1 MARTRQNVKRKIF
14 DTIMVLILVAGLGV
28 LSYPFV
34 RNSLND
40 LINQKLISH
49 YQAESNQKSKEE
61 YQQQLEKMEEMN
73 RQFAYQNISPGFD
86 PFSEEAKEIEQ
97 TKVIYEDH
105 IIGVISIPK
114 IAVRLPIFDQ
124 TTEAFLAKGAA
135 YLEGTSFPI
144 GGETTHSVIS
154 GHRGLTEAKLFTD
167 LPELVKGDHF
177 YIELGKAEIH
187 AYQVDDIKV
196 VEPTDVSSLQIEK
209 TKVIYEDHIIG
220 VISIPKIAVR
230 LPIFDQTTEA
240 FLAKGAAYL
249 EGTSFPIGG
258 ETTHSVISGHRG
270 LTEAKLFT
278 DLPDLVKGDHF
289 YIELGEAEI
298 HAYQVDDI
306 KVVEPTD
313 VSSLQIEKGKDYI
326 TLVTCTPYMI
336 NSHRLLVRGHR
347 VPYVPELMESEVKE
361 AKVDYYTFMPIV
373 ILGLV
378 LFLILIVIFRKFR
391 RSGKSSP
398 TRS

>member
-1 MARTRQNVKRKIF
+1 MARTRKNVKRKMI

-40 LINQKLISH
+40 LINQQLIRH
-49 YQAESNQKSKEE
+49 YQAEANQKSKEE

-144 GGETTHSVIS
+144 GGES
-154 GHRGLTEAKLFTD
+154 
-167 LPELVKGDHF
+167 
-177 YIELGKAEIH
+177 
-187 AYQVDDIKV
+187 
-196 VEPTDVSSLQIEK
+196 
-209 TKVIYEDHIIG
+209 
-220 VISIPKIAVR
+220 
-230 LPIFDQTTEA
+230 
-240 FLAKGAAYL
+240 
-249 EGTSFPIGG
+249 
-258 ETTHSVISGHRG
+258 THSVISGHRG

-278 DLPDLVKGDHF
+278 DLPDLEKGDRF

-391 RSGKSSP
+391 RSRKSSP

>member
-1 MARTRQNVKRKIF
+1 MARTRKNIKRKII

-40 LINQKLISH
+40 LINQQLIRH
-49 YQAESNQKSKEE
+49 YQAEANQKSKEE

-124 TTEAFLAKGAA
+124 TTEAFLAKGAT

-144 GGETTHSVIS
+144 GGES
-154 GHRGLTEAKLFTD
+154 
-167 LPELVKGDHF
+167 
-177 YIELGKAEIH
+177 
-187 AYQVDDIKV
+187 
-196 VEPTDVSSLQIEK
+196 
-209 TKVIYEDHIIG
+209 
-220 VISIPKIAVR
+220 
-230 LPIFDQTTEA
+230 
-240 FLAKGAAYL
+240 
-249 EGTSFPIGG
+249 
-258 ETTHSVISGHRG
+258 THSVISGHRG

-347 VPYVPELMESEVKE
+347 VPYVAELMESEVKE
-361 AKVDYYTFMPIV
+361 TKVDYYTFMPIV
-373 ILGLV
+373 IIGLV

-391 RSGKSSP
+391 RSRKSSP

>member
-1 MARTRQNVKRKIF
+1 MARTKKNVKRKII

-40 LINQKLISH
+40 LINQQLIRH
-49 YQAESNQKSKEE
+49 YQAEANQKSKEE

-124 TTEAFLAKGAA
+124 TTEAFLAKGAS

-144 GGETTHSVIS
+144 GGES
-154 GHRGLTEAKLFTD
+154 
-167 LPELVKGDHF
+167 
-177 YIELGKAEIH
+177 
-187 AYQVDDIKV
+187 
-196 VEPTDVSSLQIEK
+196 
-209 TKVIYEDHIIG
+209 
-220 VISIPKIAVR
+220 
-230 LPIFDQTTEA
+230 
-240 FLAKGAAYL
+240 
-249 EGTSFPIGG
+249 
-258 ETTHSVISGHRG
+258 THSVISGHRG

-313 VSSLQIEKGKDYI
+313 VSSLQIEQGQDYI

-347 VPYVPELMESEVKE
+347 VPYVAELMESEEKE
-361 AKVDYYTFMPIV
+361 TKVDYYTFMPMG
-373 ILGLV
+373 ILGLSI
-378 LFLILIVIFRKFR
+378 FLILIFLVRKR
-391 RSGKSSP
+391 RKSRKHSP
-398 TRS
+398 TRLKP

>member
-1 MARTRQNVKRKIF
+1 MARTRQNGKRKII
-14 DTIMVLILVAGLGV
+14 DIIMVLILVAGLGV

-40 LINQKLISH
+40 LINQQLIRH
-49 YQAESNQKSKEE
+49 YQAEANQKSKEE

-124 TTEAFLAKGAA
+124 TTEAFLAKGAS

-144 GGETTHSVIS
+144 GGES
-154 GHRGLTEAKLFTD
+154 
-167 LPELVKGDHF
+167 
-177 YIELGKAEIH
+177 
-187 AYQVDDIKV
+187 
-196 VEPTDVSSLQIEK
+196 
-209 TKVIYEDHIIG
+209 
-220 VISIPKIAVR
+220 
-230 LPIFDQTTEA
+230 
-240 FLAKGAAYL
+240 
-249 EGTSFPIGG
+249 
-258 ETTHSVISGHRG
+258 THSVISGHRG

-347 VPYVPELMESEVKE
+347 IPYVPELMESEVKE

-373 ILGLV
+373 IIGLV
-378 LFLILIVIFRKFR
+378 LFLVLIVIFRKFR
-391 RSGKSSP
+391 RGGKSSP

>member
-1 MARTRQNVKRKIF
+1 MARTRKDIKRKII

-40 LINQKLISH
+40 LINQQLIRH
-49 YQAESNQKSKEE
+49 YQAEANQKSKEE

-124 TTEAFLAKGAA
+124 TTEAFLAKGAT

-144 GGETTHSVIS
+144 GGES
-154 GHRGLTEAKLFTD
+154 
-167 LPELVKGDHF
+167 
-177 YIELGKAEIH
+177 
-187 AYQVDDIKV
+187 
-196 VEPTDVSSLQIEK
+196 
-209 TKVIYEDHIIG
+209 
-220 VISIPKIAVR
+220 
-230 LPIFDQTTEA
+230 
-240 FLAKGAAYL
+240 
-249 EGTSFPIGG
+249 
-258 ETTHSVISGHRG
+258 THSVISGHRG

-361 AKVDYYTFMPIV
+361 TKADYYTFMPIV
-373 ILGLV
+373 IIGLV

-391 RSGKSSP
+391 RSRKSSP

>member
-1 MARTRQNVKRKIF
+1 MARTRQNGKRKII

-40 LINQKLISH
+40 LINQQLISH

-61 YQQQLEKMEEMN
+61 YQKKLEKMEEMN

-144 GGETTHSVIS
+144 GGESTHSVIS

-167 LPELVKGDHF
+167 LPE
-177 YIELGKAEIH
+177 
-187 AYQVDDIKV
+187 
-196 VEPTDVSSLQIEK
+196 
-209 TKVIYEDHIIG
+209 
-220 VISIPKIAVR
+220 
-230 LPIFDQTTEA
+230 
-240 FLAKGAAYL
+240 
-249 EGTSFPIGG
+249 
-258 ETTHSVISGHRG
+258 
-270 LTEAKLFT
+270 
-278 DLPDLVKGDHF
+278 LVKGDHF

-326 TLVTCTPYMI
+326 TLITCTPYMI

-347 VPYVPELMESEVKE
+347 VPYVPKLMESEVKE

>member
-1 MARTRQNVKRKIF
+1 MARTRKNVKRKIM

-40 LINQKLISH
+40 LINQQLIRH
-49 YQAESNQKSKEE
+49 YQAEANQKSKEE

-144 GGETTHSVIS
+144 GGES
-154 GHRGLTEAKLFTD
+154 
-167 LPELVKGDHF
+167 
-177 YIELGKAEIH
+177 
-187 AYQVDDIKV
+187 
-196 VEPTDVSSLQIEK
+196 
-209 TKVIYEDHIIG
+209 
-220 VISIPKIAVR
+220 
-230 LPIFDQTTEA
+230 
-240 FLAKGAAYL
+240 
-249 EGTSFPIGG
+249 
-258 ETTHSVISGHRG
+258 THSVISGHRG

-278 DLPDLVKGDHF
+278 DLPDLVKGDRF

-391 RSGKSSP
+391 RSRKSSP

>member
-97 TKVIYEDH
+97 
-105 IIGVISIPK
+105 
-114 IAVRLPIFDQ
+114 
-124 TTEAFLAKGAA
+124 
-135 YLEGTSFPI
+135 
-144 GGETTHSVIS
+144 
-154 GHRGLTEAKLFTD
+154 
-167 LPELVKGDHF
+167 
-177 YIELGKAEIH
+177 
-187 AYQVDDIKV
+187 
-196 VEPTDVSSLQIEK
+196 

>member
-1 MARTRQNVKRKIF
+1 MARTRQNGKRKII

-28 LSYPFV
+28 LTYPFV

-40 LINQKLISH
+40 LINQQLIRH
-49 YQAESNQKSKEE
+49 YQAEANQKSKEE

-144 GGETTHSVIS
+144 GGES
-154 GHRGLTEAKLFTD
+154 
-167 LPELVKGDHF
+167 
-177 YIELGKAEIH
+177 
-187 AYQVDDIKV
+187 
-196 VEPTDVSSLQIEK
+196 
-209 TKVIYEDHIIG
+209 
-220 VISIPKIAVR
+220 
-230 LPIFDQTTEA
+230 
-240 FLAKGAAYL
+240 
-249 EGTSFPIGG
+249 
-258 ETTHSVISGHRG
+258 THSVISGHRG

-278 DLPDLVKGDHF
+278 DLPDLVKGDRF

-361 AKVDYYTFMPIV
+361 TKVDYYTLMPMV

-391 RSGKSSP
+391 RSRKSSP

>member
-1 MARTRQNVKRKIF
+1 MARTRKNVKRKII
-14 DTIMVLILVAGLGV
+14 DTIMVLILVVGLGV

-40 LINQKLISH
+40 LINQQLIRH
-49 YQAESNQKSKEE
+49 YQAEANQKSKEE

-86 PFSEEAKEIEQ
+86 SFSEEAKEIEQ

-144 GGETTHSVIS
+144 GGES
-154 GHRGLTEAKLFTD
+154 
-167 LPELVKGDHF
+167 
-177 YIELGKAEIH
+177 
-187 AYQVDDIKV
+187 
-196 VEPTDVSSLQIEK
+196 
-209 TKVIYEDHIIG
+209 
-220 VISIPKIAVR
+220 
-230 LPIFDQTTEA
+230 
-240 FLAKGAAYL
+240 
-249 EGTSFPIGG
+249 
-258 ETTHSVISGHRG
+258 THSVISGHRG

-278 DLPDLVKGDHF
+278 DLPDLEKGARF

-361 AKVDYYTFMPIV
+361 AKVDYYTLMPMV

-391 RSGKSSP
+391 RSRKSSP

>member
-1 MARTRQNVKRKIF
+1 MARTRKNGKRKII

-28 LSYPFV
+28 LTYPFV
-34 RNSLND
+34 QNSLND
-40 LINQKLISH
+40 LINQQLIRH
-49 YQAESNQKSKEE
+49 YQAEANQKSKEE
-61 YQQQLEKMEEMN
+61 YQQQLEKLEEMN

-124 TTEAFLAKGAA
+124 TTEAFLAKGAS

-144 GGETTHSVIS
+144 GGES
-154 GHRGLTEAKLFTD
+154 
-167 LPELVKGDHF
+167 
-177 YIELGKAEIH
+177 
-187 AYQVDDIKV
+187 
-196 VEPTDVSSLQIEK
+196 
-209 TKVIYEDHIIG
+209 
-220 VISIPKIAVR
+220 
-230 LPIFDQTTEA
+230 
-240 FLAKGAAYL
+240 
-249 EGTSFPIGG
+249 
-258 ETTHSVISGHRG
+258 THSVISGHRG

-278 DLPDLVKGDHF
+278 DLPDLEKGDHF

-391 RSGKSSP
+391 RSRKSSP

>member
-1 MARTRQNVKRKIF
+1 MARTRQNGKRKII

-40 LINQKLISH
+40 LINQQLISH

-61 YQQQLEKMEEMN
+61 YQQKLAKMEEMN

-144 GGETTHSVIS
+144 GGESTHSVIS

-167 LPELVKGDHF
+167 LPE
-177 YIELGKAEIH
+177 
-187 AYQVDDIKV
+187 
-196 VEPTDVSSLQIEK
+196 
-209 TKVIYEDHIIG
+209 
-220 VISIPKIAVR
+220 
-230 LPIFDQTTEA
+230 
-240 FLAKGAAYL
+240 
-249 EGTSFPIGG
+249 
-258 ETTHSVISGHRG
+258 
-270 LTEAKLFT
+270 
-278 DLPDLVKGDHF
+278 LVKGDHF

-326 TLVTCTPYMI
+326 TLITCTPYMI

>member
-1 MARTRQNVKRKIF
+1 MPIKISLQA
-14 DTIMVLILVAGLGV
+14 LI
-28 LSYPFV
+28 
-34 RNSLND
+34 
-40 LINQKLISH
+40 H
-49 YQAESNQKSKEE
+49 
-61 YQQQLEKMEEMN
+61 
-73 RQFAYQNISPGFD
+73 
-86 PFSEEAKEIEQ
+86 FSEEAKEIEQ

-144 GGETTHSVIS
+144 GGES
-154 GHRGLTEAKLFTD
+154 
-167 LPELVKGDHF
+167 
-177 YIELGKAEIH
+177 
-187 AYQVDDIKV
+187 
-196 VEPTDVSSLQIEK
+196 
-209 TKVIYEDHIIG
+209 
-220 VISIPKIAVR
+220 
-230 LPIFDQTTEA
+230 
-240 FLAKGAAYL
+240 
-249 EGTSFPIGG
+249 
-258 ETTHSVISGHRG
+258 THSVISGHRG

-278 DLPDLVKGDHF
+278 DLPDLEKGDRF

>member
-1 MARTRQNVKRKIF
+1 MARTRKNVKRKIM

-28 LSYPFV
+28 LTYPFV

-40 LINQKLISH
+40 LINQQLIRH
-49 YQAESNQKSKEE
+49 YQAEANQKSKEE

-144 GGETTHSVIS
+144 GGES
-154 GHRGLTEAKLFTD
+154 
-167 LPELVKGDHF
+167 
-177 YIELGKAEIH
+177 
-187 AYQVDDIKV
+187 
-196 VEPTDVSSLQIEK
+196 
-209 TKVIYEDHIIG
+209 
-220 VISIPKIAVR
+220 
-230 LPIFDQTTEA
+230 
-240 FLAKGAAYL
+240 
-249 EGTSFPIGG
+249 
-258 ETTHSVISGHRG
+258 THSVISGHRG

-278 DLPDLVKGDHF
+278 DLPDLEKGDHF

-391 RSGKSSP
+391 RSRKSSP

>member
-1 MARTRQNVKRKIF
+1 MARTRKNVKRKMI

-28 LSYPFV
+28 LTYPFV

-40 LINQKLISH
+40 LINQQLIRH
-49 YQAESNQKSKEE
+49 YQAEANQKSKEE

-144 GGETTHSVIS
+144 GGES
-154 GHRGLTEAKLFTD
+154 
-167 LPELVKGDHF
+167 
-177 YIELGKAEIH
+177 
-187 AYQVDDIKV
+187 
-196 VEPTDVSSLQIEK
+196 
-209 TKVIYEDHIIG
+209 
-220 VISIPKIAVR
+220 
-230 LPIFDQTTEA
+230 
-240 FLAKGAAYL
+240 
-249 EGTSFPIGG
+249 
-258 ETTHSVISGHRG
+258 THSVISGHRG

-278 DLPDLVKGDHF
+278 DLPDLVKGDRF

-391 RSGKSSP
+391 RSRKSSP

>member
-1 MARTRQNVKRKIF
+1 MARTRKNGKRKII

-40 LINQKLISH
+40 LINQQLIRH
-49 YQAESNQKSKEE
+49 YQAEANQKSKEE
-61 YQQQLEKMEEMN
+61 YQQQLEKMKEMN

-144 GGETTHSVIS
+144 GGES
-154 GHRGLTEAKLFTD
+154 
-167 LPELVKGDHF
+167 
-177 YIELGKAEIH
+177 
-187 AYQVDDIKV
+187 
-196 VEPTDVSSLQIEK
+196 
-209 TKVIYEDHIIG
+209 
-220 VISIPKIAVR
+220 
-230 LPIFDQTTEA
+230 
-240 FLAKGAAYL
+240 
-249 EGTSFPIGG
+249 
-258 ETTHSVISGHRG
+258 THSVISGHRG

-278 DLPDLVKGDHF
+278 DLPDLEKGDRF

-361 AKVDYYTFMPIV
+361 AKVDYYTLMPMV

-391 RSGKSSP
+391 RSRKSSP

>member
-1 MARTRQNVKRKIF
+1 MARTRKNVKRKII

-40 LINQKLISH
+40 LINQQLIRH
-49 YQAESNQKSKEE
+49 YQAEANQKSKEE

-124 TTEAFLAKGAA
+124 TTEAFLAKGAS

-144 GGETTHSVIS
+144 GGES
-154 GHRGLTEAKLFTD
+154 
-167 LPELVKGDHF
+167 
-177 YIELGKAEIH
+177 
-187 AYQVDDIKV
+187 
-196 VEPTDVSSLQIEK
+196 
-209 TKVIYEDHIIG
+209 
-220 VISIPKIAVR
+220 
-230 LPIFDQTTEA
+230 
-240 FLAKGAAYL
+240 
-249 EGTSFPIGG
+249 
-258 ETTHSVISGHRG
+258 THSVISGHRG

-313 VSSLQIEKGKDYI
+313 VSSLQIEQGQDYI
-326 TLVTCTPYMI
+326 TLVTCTPYMV

-361 AKVDYYTFMPIV
+361 TKVDYYTFMPIV

-378 LFLILIVIFRKFR
+378 LFIILIVIFRKFR
-391 RSGKSSP
+391 RSRKSSP

>member
-1 MARTRQNVKRKIF
+1 MARTRQNGKRKII
-14 DTIMVLILVAGLGV
+14 DIIMVLILVAGLGV

-40 LINQKLISH
+40 LINQQLIRH
-49 YQAESNQKSKEE
+49 YQAEANQKSKEE

-73 RQFAYQNISPGFD
+73 RQLAYQNISPGFD

-124 TTEAFLAKGAA
+124 TTEAFLAKGAS

-144 GGETTHSVIS
+144 GGES
-154 GHRGLTEAKLFTD
+154 
-167 LPELVKGDHF
+167 
-177 YIELGKAEIH
+177 
-187 AYQVDDIKV
+187 
-196 VEPTDVSSLQIEK
+196 
-209 TKVIYEDHIIG
+209 
-220 VISIPKIAVR
+220 
-230 LPIFDQTTEA
+230 
-240 FLAKGAAYL
+240 
-249 EGTSFPIGG
+249 
-258 ETTHSVISGHRG
+258 THSVISGHRG

-347 VPYVPELMESEVKE
+347 VPYVAELMESEEKE
-361 AKVDYYTFMPIV
+361 TKVDYYTFMPMG
-373 ILGLV
+373 ILGLSI
-378 LFLILIVIFRKFR
+378 FLILIFLVRKR
-391 RSGKSSP
+391 RKSRKHSP
-398 TRS
+398 TRLKP

>member
-1 MARTRQNVKRKIF
+1 MARTRQNGKRKII

-40 LINQKLISH
+40 LINQQLIRH
-49 YQAESNQKSKEE
+49 YQAEANQKSKEE

-73 RQFAYQNISPGFD
+73 RQFAYKNISPGFD
-86 PFSEEAKEIEQ
+86 PFSKEAKEIEQ

-144 GGETTHSVIS
+144 GGESTHSVIS

-167 LPELVKGDHF
+167 LPE
-177 YIELGKAEIH
+177 
-187 AYQVDDIKV
+187 
-196 VEPTDVSSLQIEK
+196 
-209 TKVIYEDHIIG
+209 
-220 VISIPKIAVR
+220 
-230 LPIFDQTTEA
+230 
-240 FLAKGAAYL
+240 
-249 EGTSFPIGG
+249 
-258 ETTHSVISGHRG
+258 
-270 LTEAKLFT
+270 
-278 DLPDLVKGDHF
+278 LVKGDHF

-391 RSGKSSP
+391 RSRKSSP

>member
-1 MARTRQNVKRKIF
+1 
-14 DTIMVLILVAGLGV
+14 GV
-28 LSYPFV
+28 LTYPFV

-40 LINQKLISH
+40 LINQQLIRH
-49 YQAESNQKSKEE
+49 YQAEANQKSKEE
-61 YQQQLEKMEEMN
+61 YQQQLEKMEEIN

-124 TTEAFLAKGAA
+124 TTEAFLAKGAS

-144 GGETTHSVIS
+144 GGESTHSVIS

-167 LPELVKGDHF
+167 LPE
-177 YIELGKAEIH
+177 
-187 AYQVDDIKV
+187 
-196 VEPTDVSSLQIEK
+196 
-209 TKVIYEDHIIG
+209 
-220 VISIPKIAVR
+220 
-230 LPIFDQTTEA
+230 
-240 FLAKGAAYL
+240 
-249 EGTSFPIGG
+249 
-258 ETTHSVISGHRG
+258 
-270 LTEAKLFT
+270 
-278 DLPDLVKGDHF
+278 LVKGDHF

-361 AKVDYYTFMPIV
+361 
-373 ILGLV
+373 
-378 LFLILIVIFRKFR
+378 
-391 RSGKSSP
+391 
-398 TRS
+398 

>member
-1 MARTRQNVKRKIF
+1 MARTRQNGKRKII
-14 DTIMVLILVAGLGV
+14 DIIMVLILVAGLGV

-40 LINQKLISH
+40 LINQQLISH
-49 YQAESNQKSKEE
+49 YQAEANQKSKEE

-97 TKVIYEDH
+97 TKAIYEDH

-124 TTEAFLAKGAA
+124 TTEAFLAKGAS

-144 GGETTHSVIS
+144 GGES
-154 GHRGLTEAKLFTD
+154 
-167 LPELVKGDHF
+167 
-177 YIELGKAEIH
+177 
-187 AYQVDDIKV
+187 
-196 VEPTDVSSLQIEK
+196 
-209 TKVIYEDHIIG
+209 
-220 VISIPKIAVR
+220 
-230 LPIFDQTTEA
+230 
-240 FLAKGAAYL
+240 
-249 EGTSFPIGG
+249 
-258 ETTHSVISGHRG
+258 THSVISGHRG

-278 DLPDLVKGDHF
+278 DLPDLEKGDRF

-373 ILGLV
+373 IIGLV

>member
-1 MARTRQNVKRKIF
+1 MARTRKNIKRKII

-40 LINQKLISH
+40 LINQQLIRH
-49 YQAESNQKSKEE
+49 YQAEANQKSKEE

-124 TTEAFLAKGAA
+124 TTEAFLAKGAT

-144 GGETTHSVIS
+144 GGES
-154 GHRGLTEAKLFTD
+154 
-167 LPELVKGDHF
+167 
-177 YIELGKAEIH
+177 
-187 AYQVDDIKV
+187 
-196 VEPTDVSSLQIEK
+196 
-209 TKVIYEDHIIG
+209 
-220 VISIPKIAVR
+220 
-230 LPIFDQTTEA
+230 
-240 FLAKGAAYL
+240 
-249 EGTSFPIGG
+249 
-258 ETTHSVISGHRG
+258 THSVISGHRG

-361 AKVDYYTFMPIV
+361 TKVDYYTFMPIV
-373 ILGLV
+373 IIGLV

-391 RSGKSSP
+391 RSRKSSP

>member
-1 MARTRQNVKRKIF
+1 MARTRKNVKRKMI

-40 LINQKLISH
+40 LINQQLIRH
-49 YQAESNQKSKEE
+49 YQAEANQKSKEE

-135 YLEGTSFPI
+135 YLEGTSFSI
-144 GGETTHSVIS
+144 GGES
-154 GHRGLTEAKLFTD
+154 
-167 LPELVKGDHF
+167 
-177 YIELGKAEIH
+177 
-187 AYQVDDIKV
+187 
-196 VEPTDVSSLQIEK
+196 
-209 TKVIYEDHIIG
+209 
-220 VISIPKIAVR
+220 
-230 LPIFDQTTEA
+230 
-240 FLAKGAAYL
+240 
-249 EGTSFPIGG
+249 
-258 ETTHSVISGHRG
+258 THSVISGHRG

-278 DLPDLVKGDHF
+278 DLPDLVKGDRF

-391 RSGKSSP
+391 RSRKSSP

>member
-1 MARTRQNVKRKIF
+1 MARTRKNVKRKII

-40 LINQKLISH
+40 LINQQLIRH
-49 YQAESNQKSKEE
+49 YQAEANQKSKEE

-124 TTEAFLAKGAA
+124 TTEAFLAKGAS

-144 GGETTHSVIS
+144 GGES
-154 GHRGLTEAKLFTD
+154 
-167 LPELVKGDHF
+167 
-177 YIELGKAEIH
+177 
-187 AYQVDDIKV
+187 
-196 VEPTDVSSLQIEK
+196 
-209 TKVIYEDHIIG
+209 
-220 VISIPKIAVR
+220 
-230 LPIFDQTTEA
+230 
-240 FLAKGAAYL
+240 
-249 EGTSFPIGG
+249 
-258 ETTHSVISGHRG
+258 THSVISGHRG

-313 VSSLQIEKGKDYI
+313 VSSLQIEQGQDYI

-347 VPYVPELMESEVKE
+347 VPYVAELMESEEKE
-361 AKVDYYTFMPIV
+361 TKVDYYTFMPIV

-391 RSGKSSP
+391 RSRKSSP

>member
-1 MARTRQNVKRKIF
+1 MARTRKNVKRKIM

-40 LINQKLISH
+40 LINQQLIRH
-49 YQAESNQKSKEE
+49 YQAEANQKSKEE
-61 YQQQLEKMEEMN
+61 YQQQLEKMKEMN

-124 TTEAFLAKGAA
+124 TTEAFLAKGVA

-144 GGETTHSVIS
+144 GGES
-154 GHRGLTEAKLFTD
+154 
-167 LPELVKGDHF
+167 
-177 YIELGKAEIH
+177 
-187 AYQVDDIKV
+187 
-196 VEPTDVSSLQIEK
+196 
-209 TKVIYEDHIIG
+209 
-220 VISIPKIAVR
+220 
-230 LPIFDQTTEA
+230 
-240 FLAKGAAYL
+240 
-249 EGTSFPIGG
+249 
-258 ETTHSVISGHRG
+258 THSVISGHRG

-278 DLPDLVKGDHF
+278 DLPDLEKGDRF

-361 AKVDYYTFMPIV
+361 AKVDYYTLMPMV

-391 RSGKSSP
+391 RSRKSSP

>member
-1 MARTRQNVKRKIF
+1 MARTRKNVKRKII

-40 LINQKLISH
+40 LINQQLIRH
-49 YQAESNQKSKEE
+49 YQAEANQKSKEE

-144 GGETTHSVIS
+144 GGESTHSVIS

-167 LPELVKGDHF
+167 LPELVKGD
-177 YIELGKAEIH
+177 
-187 AYQVDDIKV
+187 
-196 VEPTDVSSLQIEK
+196 
-209 TKVIYEDHIIG
+209 
-220 VISIPKIAVR
+220 R
-230 LPIFDQTTEA
+230 
-240 FLAKGAAYL
+240 
-249 EGTSFPIGG
+249 
-258 ETTHSVISGHRG
+258 
-270 LTEAKLFT
+270 
-278 DLPDLVKGDHF
+278 F

-391 RSGKSSP
+391 RSRKSSP